1 MKKLIKAVAV
11 TACAGAMLCFAGC
24 GSDSPK
30 DMALAEAK
38 KVSEA
43 MGVKNVKFVV
53 KEEKVVESKAKIV
66 LESVVDGKFVGLAID
81 CSEDE
86 DETQKR
92 ITAWVDS
99 IKDKL

>member
-1 MKKLIKAVAV
+1 MKKLIKAIAV

-43 MGVKNVKFVV
+43 MDVKNVKFVV
-53 KEEKVVESKAKIV
+53 KEEKVDESKAKIV
-66 LESVVDGKFVGLAID
+66 LESVVDGKPDNTSMEFEYRKEGSKWKPV
-81 CSEDE
+81 E
-86 DETQKR
+86 
-92 ITAWVDS
+92 
-99 IKDKL
+99 